1 MASYFQSYFQASS
14 MPKRL
19 LQYVL
24 ARIEILDTD
33 ALDLQNL
40 DIAWGKNSTF
50 EFRDVALRMK
60 VIFLESVYFEIVAN
74 QYVLQEIREPAP
86 TTTFT

>member
-1 MASYFQSYFQASS
+1 

-50 EFRDVALRMK
+50 EFRDVAIRMK
-60 VIFLESVYFEIVAN
+60 VRHLIILTATSV
-74 QYVLQEIREPAP
+74 L
-86 TTTFT
+86 TSMCW